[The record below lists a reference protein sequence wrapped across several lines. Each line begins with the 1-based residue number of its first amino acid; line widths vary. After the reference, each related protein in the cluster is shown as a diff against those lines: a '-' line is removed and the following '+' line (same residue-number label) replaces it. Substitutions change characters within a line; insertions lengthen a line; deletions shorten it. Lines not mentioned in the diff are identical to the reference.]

1 MVIAAIFGDE
11 FKMLWALGDYL
22 YYFQTWVCLQ
32 VGETLTI
39 NHHFFWEAPSIF
51 RYQTHFW
58 VPMRLTRAPNLAE
71 FERVSVRGRLRC
83 WRAKSV
89 DLIDFKRLFF
99 GPLVIEHI
107 AMAHILKK

>member
-1 MVIAAIFGDE
+1 MVNRAPF
-11 FKMLWALGDYL
+11 FQVALSGNRVPH
-22 YYFQTWVCLQ
+22 FPSLQ
-32 VGETLTI
+32 LPKGTI
-39 NHHFFWEAPSIF
+39 YQQSSDVF

-99 GPLVIEHI
+99 ALW
-107 AMAHILKK
+107 